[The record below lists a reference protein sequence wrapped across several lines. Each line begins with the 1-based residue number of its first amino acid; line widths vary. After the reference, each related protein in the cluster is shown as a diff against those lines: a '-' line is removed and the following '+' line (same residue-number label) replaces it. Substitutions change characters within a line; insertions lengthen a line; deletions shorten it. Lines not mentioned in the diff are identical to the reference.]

1 MLPKENKEAKN
12 SNLNFVE
19 EWDGWSQSL
28 RGWISEHFGFAET
41 QPLKEAALQAL
52 NFVEEYCPWFE
63 LLSAIHQV
71 NGVANFVDFLVHFGL
86 SSGEEQ
92 EEVLTSGHTFY
103 HFMVDESCW
112 ADSNLEVADLVKIL
126 TSSKEEV
133 VNDFVIPHYKIPK
146 SNSLDLS
153 GLFDDA
159 FSKGINRLT
168 FGEIPHYHWVF
179 DPIRESFSTSDF
191 VGVFE
196 YVLEGQ
202 DLQNLHSSTT
212 LTESEIRFLLDLN
225 CGDLDGIHQ
234 RFGGWPSDFVG
245 EVLYLQEAYGFCL
258 GDFLKSPRFTEGEE
272 RLKTPFEISDF
283 LESFQPLASSYY
295 EDNLGYSTPIYDWK
309 VLLDFAVYDGE
320 KPENDFQAKGLK
332 NGWSLHCL
340 RQYPSGFTG
349 SKEYDSWFPR
359 AFIISDDE
367 GAKMTFDEVKTF
379 IEGLPTELDRKVATA
394 LLESRRSEDFAEG
407 IELSFYEGH
416 GGRKFTKGVW
426 STYAFDGVRAL
437 AEHLDI
443 PCLNDTFGEEIY
455 QIFRD
460 FVSEA
465 DDDLLSIL
473 AEGNDWLGRSEQLLY
488 EKFGGNPSWIAYD
501 DYGFLLT
508 LSERVK
514 VPKKILKCYRKVANS
529 VHNDYLNGNY

>member
-1 MLPKENKEAKN
+1 MILNENKEAKN
-12 SNLNFVE
+12 PNLNFVE
-19 EWDGWSQSL
+19 KWSNWSQPL
-28 RGWISEHFGFAET
+28 RGWIVERFGSAET
-41 QPLKEAALQAL
+41 DNLKVAALEAL
-52 NFVEEYCPWFE
+52 NFVEEYCPWFD
-63 LLSAIHQV
+63 LLKAIEEV
-71 NGVANFVDFLVHFGL
+71 GGANFVDFLALFGL
-86 SSGEEQ
+86 SGGEEM
-92 EEVLTSGHTFY
+92 EHIIISDDTFY
-103 HFMVDESCW
+103 DFVVENS
-112 ADSNLEVADLVKIL
+112 DSLQLVGDLMTL
-126 TSSKEEV
+126 LMSSKEDII
-133 VNDFVIPHYKIPK
+133 NDFVVPHYKIPK

-153 GLFDDA
+153 GLFEDA
-159 FSKGINRLT
+159 FRKGINRLT
-168 FGEIPHYHWVF
+168 FGEIYWTHWVF
-179 DPIRESFSTSDF
+179 DPIRQSFSTSDF

-225 CGDLDGIHQ
+225 CRDLDGIHQ
-234 RFGGWPSDFVG
+234 RCGGWPSDFVG

-272 RLKTPFEISDF
+272 RLKHPFEVSDF
-283 LESFQPLASSYY
+283 LESFQPLAPSYY
-295 EDNLGYSTPIYDWK
+295 EGEVGHGTPIGDWEA
-309 VLLDFAVYDGE
+309 LLNFAVKDGE

-332 NGWSLHCL
+332 DGWSLHCL

-349 SKEYDSWFPR
+349 NKEYDSWFPR

-367 GAKMTFDEVKTF
+367 GAKMTFDEVKKF
-379 IEGLPTELDRKVATA
+379 IEGLPTELDRRIATA

-407 IELSFYEGH
+407 IERSLYERRD
-416 GGRKFTKGVW
+416 GRKFTKGVW

-455 QIFRD
+455 QLFRD
-460 FVSEA
+460 YVSEA

-488 EKFGGNPSWIAYD
+488 EKFGGNPSWVAYD